1 MPRRAWLY
9 VPGDQER
16 KIVKAAGLDT
26 DVVCLD
32 LEDAVAPDRKEDAR
46 ALVAR
51 MVQELDFTGE
61 VWVRVNPP
69 DSPWGEEDITH
80 VLTAAPRLRGILLP
94 KVGAAW
100 VVHWAARHLQ
110 RAEEEH
116 GLPTGRLLLAVLIE
130 TAAGVVRLPDILQ
143 ASPRVAVAIF
153 GAEDLAAD
161 IGAIRTPE
169 GREIAWA
176 RSQMLLTVKAFRRQ
190 AIDMVYI
197 AYKDLAGLEREARE
211 AAQMGFDGKQVIHP
225 AQVPVVQA
233 AFTPQEERITW
244 ARKVWT
250 AYQEA
255 QREGRGVFVVDGKM
269 IDPPLIQQARNILER
284 AGLLSEGEA

>member
-16 KIVKAAGLDT
+16 KLVKAANLET

-32 LEDAVAPDRKEDAR
+32 LEDAVATDRKEEAR
-46 ALVAR
+46 DLVTHILR
-51 MVQELDFTGE
+51 TTSFRGE

-69 DSPWGEEDITH
+69 LTPWGEADMEAIMG
-80 VLTAAPRLRGILLP
+80 VASRLQGVLLP
-94 KVGAAW
+94 KVQAPW
-100 VVHWAARHLQ
+100 MVHWAAQHLQ
-110 RAEEEH
+110 RAEEAL
-116 GLPTGRLLLAVLIE
+116 GLAPGTLKLAVLIE
-130 TAAGVVRLPDILQ
+130 TAMGVVRLAEILP

-161 IGAIRTPE
+161 IGATRTPE

-176 RSQMLLTVKAFRRQ
+176 RHQMLLTTKAFQKQ

-197 AYKDLAGLEREARE
+197 AYKDLEGLAREAQE
-211 AAQMGFDGKQVIHP
+211 AAQMGFDGKQIIHP

-233 AFTPQEERITW
+233 AFTPPEDRVMW
-244 ARKVWT
+244 AKKVWA

-255 QREGRGVFVVDGKM
+255 QKEGRGVFVVDGKM

-284 AGLLSEGEA
+284 AGEPT